1 VDIGSPSATGAQ
13 STLSRLHHDVCI
25 GAPRA
30 AWTGM
35 NRPDAIFSFGATRAV
50 LPEIQNQNVGF
61 EADGQLDFFM
71 ESATCAGLGG
81 EH

>member
-1 VDIGSPSATGAQ
+1 
-13 STLSRLHHDVCI
+13 
-25 GAPRA
+25 
-30 AWTGM
+30 M
-35 NRPDAIFSFGATRAV
+35 NRPDAIFFFGATRAV